1 MTSFSESEVEQIALD
16 WLAGLGWSVAH
27 GSDIAPGALQKN
39 AERDG
44 YDQVVLKQRL
54 TDASDRLNADLP
66 SGAREDALRKLT
78 RPEGAT
84 LETRIPTRH
93 HAVWRV
99 W

>member
-1 MTSFSESEVEQIALD
+1 MTSFSESEVEQLALD
-16 WLAGLGWSVAH
+16 WLAGLGWSVAY
-27 GSDIAPGALQKN
+27 GPDIAPGTPD
-39 AERDG
+39 AERDDC
-44 YDQVVLKQRL
+44 DQVVLEQRL
-54 TDASDRLNADLP
+54 ADAIDRLNADLP

-84 LETRIPTRH
+84 LETRLPTCH